1 MENQIKQSRKQNW
14 FQKQFSTSRNSQDNR
29 PKEGAY
35 EAAVAAAAFAIQS
48 AEEAKAT
55 KLKSENRKDND
66 KIAMLH
72 SNGIISQFSYKKTK
86 YAVENSKEKP
96 TKQKTKELE
105 RVYSATKPTSK
116 SAAIPIAPGDNPEWY
131 DKLKSVVAC
140 GSDKMLKTNN

>member
-1 MENQIKQSRKQNW
+1 MRMENQIKQSRKQNW

-35 EAAVAAAAFAIQS
+35 EAAVAAVAFAIQS
-48 AEEAKAT
+48 VEEAKAT
-55 KLKSENRKDND
+55 KLNSESRNG
-66 KIAMLH
+66 MLH
-72 SNGIISQFSYKKTK
+72 SNGITSQFSFKKTK

-96 TKQKTKELE
+96 MKQKTKELE

-140 GSDKMLKTNN
+140 GSDKMLKTND